1 MKPLHCAKYWQPD
14 LPHCVS
20 AQTHTLQM
28 IYINGLLTLQTSLID
43 LSKELICM
51 QRGARGARS
60 CLAVTVLPGSQ
71 GDGTRQRHG
80 DGCRVPVSH
89 HLFINLKSFTYN
101 SISEDADVFFSLYD
115 TREAKQIRWAAA
127 ARAYTAVCVFFGCR
141 QADGLILR
149 CLCSCS
155 EKFMVK
161 LNKNGGPKNP
171 EKVDRLCALF
181 TVTQLP
187 VWTWIGGGVVVP
199 WEVGTPLF
207 ISSPCSKG

>member
-1 MKPLHCAKYWQPD
+1 MKQLHCAKYWQPD

-28 IYINGLLTLQTSLID
+28 IYINGLFTLQTSLID

-115 TREAKQIRWAAA
+115 TREAKQIR
-127 ARAYTAVCVFFGCR
+127 
-141 QADGLILR
+141 
-149 CLCSCS
+149 
-155 EKFMVK
+155 
-161 LNKNGGPKNP
+161 
-171 EKVDRLCALF
+171 
-181 TVTQLP
+181 
-187 VWTWIGGGVVVP
+187 
-199 WEVGTPLF
+199 
-207 ISSPCSKG
+207 